1 MMTYAPAVPRKPSTM
16 HPCAPVGV
24 DWLERAPLRFSNTVA
39 IALPPADL
47 FGVLA
52 RADTW
57 PRWAKVITHVDYTS
71 PEPHGVGTTRT
82 VTMRGGLV
90 ADETFLAWEPGERM
104 AFRFDA
110 VSTSALAAFLEVY
123 TIRATP
129 TGCDLTWA
137 LGQELRGPSGWL
149 APLSRPVTDLAF
161 RRFLGSLQRL
171 TADGVPA

>member
-1 MMTYAPAVPRKPSTM
+1 MSYARDVATKTTKM
-16 HPCAPVGV
+16 HPCRKVGLDYLETAPV
-24 DWLERAPLRFSNTVA
+24 RFSNTVA
-39 IALPPADL
+39 IALAPDEL

-71 PEPHGVGTTRT
+71 PEPFGVGTTRT

-90 ADETFLAWEPGERM
+90 ADETFLAWEPGRRL

-110 VSTSALAAFLEVY
+110 ASTSALAAFLEVY
-123 TIRATP
+123 TIVETP

-137 LGQELRGPSGWL
+137 LAQELDGPSKVL
-149 APLSRPVTDLAF
+149 TPLTRPVTNLVF
-161 RRFLGSLQRL
+161 RRFLANLQKL

>member
-1 MMTYAPAVPRKPSTM
+1 M
-16 HPCAPVGV
+16 HPCRPVGLDYLETAPV
-24 DWLERAPLRFSNTVA
+24 RFANTVA
-39 IALPPADL
+39 VALSPEEL

-57 PRWAKVITHVDYTS
+57 PRWASVITHVDYTS

-90 ADETFLAWEPGERM
+90 AEETFLAWEPGRRL

-123 TIRATP
+123 TIEATP
-129 TGCDLTWA
+129 TGCDLTWSLA
-137 LGQELRGPSGWL
+137 QELQGPSKVVT
-149 APLSRPVTDLAF
+149 PLTRPLTNAVF
-161 RRFLGSLQRL
+161 RRFLRNLQRF